1 MTEPP
6 TPPGSLP
13 NHNPPDR
20 PPNHMLPESI
30 RSTQWE
36 IQHQKQHVKQHV
48 KHWFFAAIVA
58 GAGKGNFQKILSQ
71 KGKETFYYFR
81 PFKKEVKTSVI
92 LVMYIVLSYFG
103 LCVATPSCKGPFI
116 AMRCVADILVTLRF
130 LCLNERNI
138 SLIAICAVI

>member
-20 PPNHMLPESI
+20 PLNHKFQESI

-48 KHWFFAAIVA
+48 KHWFFATMVA
-58 GAGKGNFQKILSQ
+58 GAGKGNFQLPDTACNSVSLWTINLRPT
-71 KGKETFYYFR
+71 KGGGYHPLTVCLR
-81 PFKKEVKTSVI
+81 PHKNAKWPRASRTSLLYPLRSFWWKKKKKKKTGVPPKMGVGWAVKVW
-92 LVMYIVLSYFG
+92 
-103 LCVATPSCKGPFI
+103 
-116 AMRCVADILVTLRF
+116 R
-130 LCLNERNI
+130 
-138 SLIAICAVI
+138 